1 MTKFELSAMDRRS
14 PLWMQLEKHFS
25 ERLDMLRRSNDG
37 DKGEIPTALLR
48 GQIAELKYILT
59 LGQEPRRVED

>member
-1 MTKFELSAMDRRS
+1 
-14 PLWMQLEKHFS
+14 MQLEKHFS
-25 ERLDMLRRSNDG
+25 ERLDMLRKSNDG